1 LLEPTQECWKE
12 KEERA
17 DTQRTHSFGEEMA
30 AAAAAAGAFLLD
42 CFLEERVGGAMV
54 GARNQFLTGE
64 MGTGCGLD
72 RIVS

>member
-1 LLEPTQECWKE
+1 
-12 KEERA
+12 
-17 DTQRTHSFGEEMA
+17 MA